1 MSVMSESSNIQDTV
15 WLKCSGNSVFVETW
29 VVAVDNESSGS
40 PGEILD
46 ILLASCLEVYD
57 QEVFKASLVTVVLR
71 VVKHFGCEQ
80 SDTRERDGDLKISL
94 YRLFSNNPIRK
105 EYDKPSICKSAKEL
119 VLDQYVSG
127 QKMGMK

>member
-1 MSVMSESSNIQDTV
+1 M
-15 WLKCSGNSVFVETW
+15 
-29 VVAVDNESSGS
+29 
-40 PGEILD
+40 
-46 ILLASCLEVYD
+46 EVYD